1 MAAPAGRL
9 DRPRAL
15 IDALAMEQRVKR
27 YDLHA
32 SPGYHATLAARAYER
47 RLEDGL
53 RRCGLSRIGW
63 CILLA
68 VVEEGLR
75 HPSDIAGFIG
85 IGRSVASRTLG
96 QMERDGLVIRRAGI
110 RDRRKTEIDVTPE
123 GRRRLDAAIPL
134 GIENSAHFAAKL
146 SADEKRRLI
155 ALLTRLRAGEDAA
168 LPRF

>member
-1 MAAPAGRL
+1 MP
-9 DRPRAL
+9 DFQ
-15 IDALAMEQRVKR
+15 AMEQRVKR

-53 RRCGLSRIGW
+53 RRSGLSRIGW

-75 HPSDIAGFIG
+75 QPSDIAGFIG
-85 IGRSVASRTLG
+85 IRRSVASRALG
-96 QMERDGLVIRRAGI
+96 QLERDGLLVRRGGT
-110 RDRRKTEIDVTPE
+110 RDRRTTEIDVTPE
-123 GRRRLDAAIPL
+123 GRRRLDAAIPV
-134 GIENSAHFAAKL
+134 GIENAAHFAAKL
-146 SADEKRRLI
+146 SAGEQRTLV
-155 ALLTRLRAGEDAA
+155 ALLARLRAGEDTA